1 MGSLLS
7 TPGGEDDPVGVQH
20 TEPLDTA
27 AGLAAADARF
37 AAALQRPL
45 PPQRDVSEDGPVSV
59 ESRVEYSALPKG
71 ASQAIFGLVT
81 LRAEAQVASSERRHM
96 DLVCVLDI
104 SGSMGDQ
111 NKIGD
116 LKSAMRFIIDELQ
129 PTDRLSI
136 VTFENFGHRC
146 LRLRRMDSQG
156 RDEATVQTMRLQAG
170 GGTNIAEGL
179 DLGLAV
185 LEQRRQRNQ
194 VSAILLLTD
203 GQDSSFRCAIPSM
216 VRRAGKAGAG
226 LYAFGFGQ
234 DHDADLLRGV
244 SEHAKTPYTFIED
257 TATVKEAFAGV
268 VGGLS
273 SVVAQ
278 NLQLKL
284 DCSAV
289 LVDVNTPF
297 EVVKSGDTK
306 ATVSIPDIFAGERRD
321 VLLEL
326 SIPADLAGD
335 STGKLKLLE
344 ASVRYL
350 NLQPPGS
357 GSGSVLVQS
366 PPETMRE
373 SYGSVQKHMSVGF
386 QMVLI
391 LMPVTES
398 SSESTVELSQLGTLL
413 FEPVDGGVSRA
424 CRGASAADNS
434 PLNFQL
440 SSASDLTFCQLQC
453 MQMETC
459 QGVEYHPSNWRC
471 ELWTTPG
478 GIQASIYF
486 ETADCYRRVAK
497 LEPVDGGDD
506 RACRGANP
514 SDNNPAHYVVH
525 PHSVLDDCERQCIA
539 TPECRGIEY
548 SFGRCEVWVRGEG
561 IESSVALPGFKC
573 FRVAQLATTVTATT
587 TATATSTSQTV
598 TATSTASTTVSSLD
612 APPIDDPQPP
622 QPLDLVFRAVDGGMN
637 RACRGA
643 DANDNS
649 QSYFQVFTVTGLE
662 DCKNRCRETTGC
674 VGIEFINSRCEV
686 WTRRAGIEASFE
698 LANYQCLQA
707 LAFHPVDGGSDRACR
722 GASVTDNSPDY
733 YVVFPETSLADC
745 KDRCA
750 QTEACVGMEYSDGRC
765 EVWTRS
771 GGILASA
778 AVVGF
783 QCFQLSSPTR
793 QELLAEIAASTWEVV
808 GGGVD
813 RECRGAD
820 WDDDSPGYFSERC
833 LELTICKGVE
843 YRIGHCELWTRPEGI
858 GATAQRPSD
867 TSAPSSGG
875 AAPRT
880 KYVVHYM
887 PWFLGIRTPGL
898 YDHWCVGNSFYE
910 SYLGLYDQN
919 QREVVG
925 QQLDLMKSSG
935 IDGLWID
942 YQLTS
947 WDSVVALPFEAYYMT
962 RREVPVPDWANGT
975 YPWITADLEWL
986 EEHYKKDHSLS
997 SFAIGAAYRGF
1008 RDCYSNRVLH
1018 VPFLQMLEPSL
1029 LVTSKYQPEFVQVLT
1044 WNDYSEGTMIEPS
1057 WLRPHGSCHEPCSN
1071 AYSVCPTSFD
1081 CYSGLETRDCDKPYG
1096 SEFGPADPACN
1107 SGYNKS
1113 AYSELDALKQH
1124 ITLERSGLLNS
1135 IFHTGLFTPSASA
1148 KGPGWYSRGHQS
1160 EHKNLPF
1167 VQRTEEPQPEQE
1179 PDAEVA
1185 DQRERV
1191 EVAKALATA
1200 ATKSDSGQFDEAR
1213 SLLKRQREKVSR
1225 RTSHITQA
1233 LTLEL
1238 EDAEHRMESQLSW
1251 QTGHAEVRDA
1261 LSMHRM
1267 QRCTNSLMSSSSQVY
1282 KRSKTMYVTS
1292 VQEAWSRTASASS
1305 TDL

>member
-1 MGSLLS
+1 VGRHVRHFF
-7 TPGGEDDPVGVQH
+7 PGLVV
-20 TEPLDTA
+20 A
-27 AGLAAADARF
+27 CGLIAAACWF
-37 AAALQRPL
+37 FP
-45 PPQRDVSEDGPVSV
+45 
-59 ESRVEYSALPKG
+59 
-71 ASQAIFGLVT
+71 
-81 LRAEAQVASSERRHM
+81 H
-96 DLVCVLDI
+96 
-104 SGSMGDQ
+104 
-111 NKIGD
+111 
-116 LKSAMRFIIDELQ
+116 Q
-129 PTDRLSI
+129 P
-136 VTFENFGHRC
+136 
-146 LRLRRMDSQG
+146 M
-156 RDEATVQTMRLQAG
+156 
-170 GGTNIAEGL
+170 
-179 DLGLAV
+179 
-185 LEQRRQRNQ
+185 
-194 VSAILLLTD
+194 
-203 GQDSSFRCAIPSM
+203 
-216 VRRAGKAGAG
+216 
-226 LYAFGFGQ
+226 
-234 DHDADLLRGV
+234 LRGR
-244 SEHAKTPYTFIED
+244 
-257 TATVKEAFAGV
+257 G
-268 VGGLS
+268 
-273 SVVAQ
+273 
-278 NLQLKL
+278 
-284 DCSAV
+284 
-289 LVDVNTPF
+289 
-297 EVVKSGDTK
+297 
-306 ATVSIPDIFAGERRD
+306 
-321 VLLEL
+321 
-326 SIPADLAGD
+326 
-335 STGKLKLLE
+335 
-344 ASVRYL
+344 
-350 NLQPPGS
+350 
-357 GSGSVLVQS
+357 
-366 PPETMRE
+366 
-373 SYGSVQKHMSVGF
+373 
-386 QMVLI
+386 
-391 LMPVTES
+391 
-398 SSESTVELSQLGTLL
+398 ESTVQLSQLGTLL

-424 CRGASAADNS
+424 CRGASATDNS

-440 SSASDLTFCQLQC
+440 STASDLTFCQWQC
-453 MQMETC
+453 MKMDTC
-459 QGVEYHPSNWRC
+459 QGVEYHTSNWRC
-471 ELWTTPG
+471 ELWTRPG
-478 GIQASIYF
+478 GIQASAYF
-486 ETADCYRRVAK
+486 QAADCYRRVAK

-514 SDNNPAHYVVH
+514 NDNNPAHYVVH

-587 TATATSTSQTV
+587 TATATATSQTV
-598 TATSTASTTVSSLD
+598 TATFTASTTVSSLD
-612 APPIDDPQPP
+612 APPVDDPQP
-622 QPLDLVFRAVDGGMN
+622 LELVFRAVDGGMN

-662 DCKNRCRETTGC
+662 DCKSRCRETMGC
-674 VGIEFINSRCEV
+674 VGIEFINTRCEV

-707 LAFHPVDGGSDRACR
+707 VAFHPVDGGSDRACR

-771 GGILASA
+771 GGILSSA

-820 WDDDSPGYFSERC
+820 WDDDSPGYFSVAHASSLARCQERC
-833 LELTICKGVE
+833 VELTICTGVE

-858 GATAQRPSD
+858 GATAQRSSSVCLRRPSD

-875 AAPRT
+875 GAPRT

-947 WDSVVALPFEAYYMT
+947 WDSVVDMIIDELEARGMGVAIVVDNAVNNNIFIEAQAKLVQWVGRSHYYRHNGIPVIPVFNDVEINFQALPFEAYYMT
-962 RREVPVPDWANGT
+962 RREVPLPDWANGT
-975 YPWITADLEWL
+975 YPWITADLKWL

-1029 LVTSKYQPEFVQVLT
+1029 LMTSKYQPEFVQVLT

-1057 WLRPHGSCHEPCSN
+1057 WLRTHGSCHEPCSN

-1081 CYSGLETRDCDKPYG
+1081 CFSGLETRDCDKPYG
-1096 SEFGPADPACN
+1096 SEFGPADPAC
-1107 SGYNKS
+1107 SSPYNKS
-1113 AYSELDALKQH
+1113 AYSELDTLKQH
-1124 ITLERSGLLNS
+1124 INLERSGLLNS
-1135 IFHTGLFTPSASA
+1135 IFHTGLLTPSASA

-1160 EHKNLPF
+1160 EQKNLPKPDF
-1167 VQRTEEPQPEQE
+1167 VM
-1179 PDAEVA
+1179 
-1185 DQRERV
+1185 
-1191 EVAKALATA
+1191 K
-1200 ATKSDSGQFDEAR
+1200 
-1213 SLLKRQREKVSR
+1213 
-1225 RTSHITQA
+1225 
-1233 LTLEL
+1233 
-1238 EDAEHRMESQLSW
+1238 
-1251 QTGHAEVRDA
+1251 
-1261 LSMHRM
+1261 
-1267 QRCTNSLMSSSSQVY
+1267 
-1282 KRSKTMYVTS
+1282 
-1292 VQEAWSRTASASS
+1292 
-1305 TDL
+1305 